1 VEENRKLQDGF
12 GRTIDYL
19 RISVTDRCN
28 LRCTYCM
35 PGEGV
40 EFIPHEE
47 ILRYEE
53 IVRLSEIF
61 VGMGIRKIRVTG
73 GEPLVRKNILFLI
86 KGLSALPLDELVITT
101 NGVLLDQYA
110 EGLRK
115 SGIQRVN
122 VSLDSLNER
131 TFRAVTRRDRLAD
144 VMRGIEAAREAGL
157 GLKIN
162 VVAMRGIN
170 EDEVTD
176 FVRFALEKKTG
187 LRFIEVM
194 PQYYDEKVVRKRFIG
209 SQELLEKI
217 AAEYK
222 VIPDDDVSGV
232 SVERLYRIDDD
243 GFRFGIIGAISDP
256 FCKNCNRV
264 RIMANGVVKTC
275 LFGPEG
281 PNLKRM
287 LLRRAARSEIERMI
301 RKVVMEKPEK
311 HTLDT
316 KAGNLIMNR
325 VGG

>member
-1 VEENRKLQDGF
+1 MEENRKLQDGF

-35 PGEGV
+35 PEEGV
-40 EFIPHEE
+40 GFIPHEE

-53 IVRLSEIF
+53 IIRLSEIF

-73 GEPLVRKNILFLI
+73 GEPLVRKNILFLT
-86 KGLSALPLDELVITT
+86 KELSALPLDELVITT
-101 NGVLLDQYA
+101 NGVLLEQYA
-110 EGLRK
+110 EGLKK
-115 SGIQRVN
+115 SGIRRVN
-122 VSLDSLNER
+122 VSLDSMNEK
-131 TFRAVTRRDRLAD
+131 TFRSVTRRDRLAD
-144 VMRGIEAAREAGL
+144 VMRGIEAARQAGL

-170 EDEVTD
+170 DAEVTD

-194 PQYYDEKVVRKRFIG
+194 PQYYDEEIVRKRFLG
-209 SQELLEKI
+209 SEEILAKI
-217 AAEYK
+217 AAEYEVVPK
-222 VIPDDDVSGV
+222 DDVSEG
-232 SVERLYRIDDD
+232 SVERLYSIGDG
-243 GFRFGIIGAISDP
+243 GFRFGVISAISDP

-264 RIMANGVVKTC
+264 RMMANGVVKTC

-287 LLRRAARSEIERMI
+287 LLRGAERGEIERVI
-301 RKVVMEKPEK
+301 QRVVMEKPKK

-316 KAGNLIMNR
+316 NAGNLIMNR

>member
-35 PGEGV
+35 PEEGV
-40 EFIPHEE
+40 GFIPHEE

-53 IVRLSEIF
+53 IIRLSEIF
-61 VGMGIRKIRVTG
+61 VGMGIKKIRVTG
-73 GEPLVRKNILFLI
+73 GEPLVRKNILFLT
-86 KGLSALPLDELVITT
+86 KELSALPLDELVITT
-101 NGVLLDQYA
+101 NGVLLEQYA
-110 EGLRK
+110 EGLKK
-115 SGIQRVN
+115 SGIRRVN
-122 VSLDSLNER
+122 ISLDSMNEA
-131 TFRAVTRRDRLAD
+131 TFRAVTRRDRFAD
-144 VMRGIEAAREAGL
+144 VMRGIEAARSVGL
-157 GLKIN
+157 GLKLN

-170 EDEVTD
+170 DTEVTD
-176 FVRFALEKKTG
+176 FVRFALKKGTG

-217 AAEYK
+217 TDDYEVVPAGKCAE
-222 VIPDDDVSGV
+222 G
-232 SVERLYRIDDD
+232 SVERLYRIGAGD
-243 GFRFGIIGAISDP
+243 FCFGVISAISDP
-256 FCKNCNRV
+256 FCKSCNRV
-264 RIMANGVVKTC
+264 RMMANGVVKTC

-287 LLRRAARSEIERMI
+287 LCDGARGEDIERVI
-301 RKVVMEKPEK
+301 RGVVMEKPEK

-316 KAGNLIMNR
+316 NAGNLIMNR